1 MSAERKSQIIFLVLV
16 NQNCPQLRDENMA
29 IVLIH
34 LRRIVLMFSLVFVS
48 ELLFEHLLY
57 MAKHQSAFRTTAQLL
72 DPRTGQR
79 HGAVCRWHVQAWVLL
94 YIVYTYTIVC
104 GYPAAAV
111 GAFNNNN
118 IDVFN
123 QMFD

>member
-1 MSAERKSQIIFLVLV
+1 
-16 NQNCPQLRDENMA
+16 MA

-48 ELLFEHLLY
+48 EILLEHLMY
-57 MAKHQSAFRTTAQLL
+57 MAKHQSAFKTAAQLL
-72 DPRTGQR
+72 DQRRTGQR

-94 YIVYTYTIVC
+94 YIVYTYTIVYT
-104 GYPAAAV
+104 YPAAAAAAV

>member
-1 MSAERKSQIIFLVLV
+1 M
-16 NQNCPQLRDENMA
+16 MA

-48 ELLFEHLLY
+48 EILLEHLVY
-57 MAKHQSAFRTTAQLL
+57 MAKHQSAFKTGAQLL
-72 DPRTGQR
+72 DQRTGQR
-79 HGAVCRWHVQAWVLL
+79 HGAATCRWHVQAWVLL

-104 GYPAAAV
+104 GFPAATV
-111 GAFNNNN
+111 GAFNN